1 MTIDSLDDIKVPT
14 RLGDFDNDVSNNSQ
28 KGGMILK
35 DIFFC
40 SASGKTPNEVILSP
54 ELKLPSIR
62 GFKEGTANNA

>member
-1 MTIDSLDDIKVPT
+1 
-14 RLGDFDNDVSNNSQ
+14 
-28 KGGMILK
+28 MILK